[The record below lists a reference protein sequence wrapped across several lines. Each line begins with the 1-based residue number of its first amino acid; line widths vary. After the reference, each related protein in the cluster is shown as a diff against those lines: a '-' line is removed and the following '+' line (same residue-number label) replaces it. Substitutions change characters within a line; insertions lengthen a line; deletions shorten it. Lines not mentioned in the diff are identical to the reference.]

1 MQDYSMDNNIL
12 FLFKYNYDNNILFLF
27 KYNYD
32 NNILF
37 LLKYNF
43 AYLNL
48 EFMHFHLI
56 NILV

>member
-1 MQDYSMDNNIL
+1 MQDYSM
-12 FLFKYNYDNNILFLF
+12 DNNILFLF